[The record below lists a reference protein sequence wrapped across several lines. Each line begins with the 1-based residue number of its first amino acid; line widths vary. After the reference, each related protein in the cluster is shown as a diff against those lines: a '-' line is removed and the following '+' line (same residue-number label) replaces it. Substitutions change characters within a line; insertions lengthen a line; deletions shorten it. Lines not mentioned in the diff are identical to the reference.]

1 MNFRII
7 LVLFVWFA
15 FWWGG
20 AWCCAKD
27 VAAPYWAL
35 GVYSLPVALPL
46 IWLLDRSLASK
57 RVFLERMYA
66 LAALDCALAGVLYIL
81 LLVPTLWIVHWLSSR
96 ELIGALS
103 WYVAVA

>member
-1 MNFRII
+1 MKFRMI
-7 LVLFVWFA
+7 LALLVWFA

-46 IWLLDRSLASK
+46 IWFFDRSLAFK
-57 RVFLERMYA
+57 RAFVGRMYV
-66 LAALDCALAGVLYIL
+66 LAALDCALAGALYVLLLRPTLLIL
-81 LLVPTLWIVHWLSSR
+81 LSFS
-96 ELIGALS
+96 
-103 WYVAVA
+103 